1 MGQNK
6 DTLVHDEFDILQP
19 EAGKKVSDKT
29 IIDIEK
35 YVEFKLADKNG
46 YGDWDSE
53 MLCLWVK
60 RCT

>member
-1 MGQNK
+1 MRKKKRSGVKGQIGEYNKPSTMGRNK

-35 YVEFKLADKNG
+35 
-46 YGDWDSE
+46 
-53 MLCLWVK
+53 
-60 RCT
+60 